1 MHNTL
6 IANGISRE
14 GGTSATVRALL
25 SFSRGARLGT
35 SGRQIRDPEGAVLYS
50 SPRCH
55 PSLSNRRLNWG
66 CIMSSPSE
74 VVINGG
80 GHPGRHEA
88 KHVSIKDYNPATA
101 ALHADDPLNIVD
113 DVAPPMH
120 VSTTYRYP
128 QDPESLFS
136 VTERGVRTTWLTF
149 APSQIVKLRYSIHR
163 LTNTGA
169 LSNISHILPPYNL
182 QHNPTRNHPHLPPG
196 KSCHYLLFGTQRNTC
211 RINLPQSFSCR
222 YWRWLS
228 WKPWRHCHTRAPDW
242 YEEITPRLL

>member
-1 MHNTL
+1 M
-6 IANGISRE
+6 
-14 GGTSATVRALL
+14 
-25 SFSRGARLGT
+25 
-35 SGRQIRDPEGAVLYS
+35 LYS

-74 VVINGG
+74 AVINGG

-88 KHVSIKDYNPATA
+88 KRVSIKDYNPATA

-149 APSQIVKLRYSIHR
+149 APFANREMKIFRTPINKHR
-163 LTNTGA
+163 RPQQHLTYTPAIQPPAQPDSKPSSPPSLG
-169 LSNISHILPPYNL
+169 ILPL
-182 QHNPTRNHPHLPPG
+182 PTLRDSAQYMPH
-196 KSCHYLLFGTQRNTC
+196 
-211 RINLPQSFSCR
+211 
-222 YWRWLS
+222 
-228 WKPWRHCHTRAPDW
+228 
-242 YEEITPRLL
+242 